1 MCLPQENIKIISE
14 GRQSKLYQIRRSGS
28 SIATNQSQF
37 PVKILSSI
45 RRVIFTL
52 LVSNCIVRVS
62 IAVKWIIPVRVSDTR
77 LRNTFW
83 HKKKLKKNLIWK
95 EKRENS
101 FPCKIRRCLFEITKV
116 INSPTNVV
124 K

>member
-83 HKKKLKKNLIWK
+83 HKKKIKKKLDMKGETWK
-95 EKRENS
+95 Q
-101 FPCKIRRCLFEITKV
+101 FPV
-116 INSPTNVV
+116 
-124 K
+124 